1 MPFLLPFV
9 FHPVTLRSIQ
19 YRVGNG
25 GYNRR
30 FWQPLAYPTP
40 PCPPRRW
47 QKPILDAGAD
57 DTKARSLNMARRLF
71 PDIDLQH
78 KCDDGKA
85 DALHLARYAN
95 ATS

>member
-1 MPFLLPFV
+1 
-9 FHPVTLRSIQ
+9 
-19 YRVGNG
+19 
-25 GYNRR
+25 
-30 FWQPLAYPTP
+30 
-40 PCPPRRW
+40 
-47 QKPILDAGAD
+47 
-57 DTKARSLNMARRLF
+57 MARRLF